1 MPGLNSASAQRDLRR
16 QIGHWKAGRDYIVDR
31 VGHGRQMFRSH
42 QQPVLPGARLGNAVW
57 PREHDAVSDR
67 ETGTA
72 GILDDT
78 GAFVA
83 EHERRLGPRVST
95 RQDRVIERRDAGGG
109 DVNQHSVLCRLRLRQ
124 FDLPQPAIARESLRL
139 DRTHRHSP

>member
-1 MPGLNSASAQRDLRR
+1 MRSTGLPSACTYDATSS
-16 QIGHWKAGRDYIVDR
+16 IVDR

-57 PREHDAVSDR
+57 PREHDAASDR

-83 EHERRLGPRVST
+83 EHKRRLGPRVFT

-109 DVNQHSVLCRLRLRQ
+109 DVNQHFVLCRLRLRQ
-124 FDLPQPAIARESLRL
+124 FDLPQPA
-139 DRTHRHSP
+139 TSPRKSSPRSHASPFSMRGSRFP